1 MRQAQSDEVQ
11 SGIAKSRDLPT
22 GWCERAEH
30 VTKRSMVSIVEP
42 FFTSFGPYIG
52 LVLLGG
58 VFVAFALERKPPV
71 VIAIAATLV
80 TMVLG
85 FLPPRELV
93 GVFSN
98 SAPITIAAM
107 FVLSGALLR
116 TGALEEISS
125 WVIRRTLRKP
135 RLAVAEVGGG
145 TLLASAFMNNTPV
158 VIIMIPIVQRLARVL
173 GIAAT
178 RLLIP
183 LSYISI
189 LGGTLTLIGTSTNLL
204 VDGVA
209 QQQGL
214 EAFGIF
220 EMTAVGLCAAAAGLL
235 YLAVA
240 GSFLLPDRAA
250 HALDEQGESDA
261 FLSHLTLV
269 SESELVGRRIRDI
282 GLFRRPGVRLIGV
295 QRGRNIERR
304 GFEDWSLKGGDQL
317 IVAAS
322 PAELATLAEAHDFK
336 AGLLGVGG
344 GVAMTG
350 PHRPADL
357 RLVQAVISPS
367 HPIIGR
373 RLAEIPLLSR
383 LKVRVL
389 GLARPHH
396 LAGPDLANARVR
408 AGDRLLIAAGSDAAQ
423 SLQANVGLADVSEAP
438 VRAFRRTKAPV
449 AIATLAAVVIL
460 AALFGWPI
468 EALAIAGAGVVLLL
482 RCMEPEEAWGSID
495 GNTLVLIFGM
505 LAFGKGLEN
514 AGTVDL
520 IVTSLQPLL
529 ATMTPFVLLIA
540 VYAITSFLTETVTNN
555 AVAVIMTPIAIGLA
569 SALGIDPR
577 PLVVA
582 VMFGA
587 SASFATPIGYQTNT
601 LVYGAANYRFMDFV
615 KIGVPMN
622 IVVGVAVCLAINW
635 FF

>member
-1 MRQAQSDEVQ
+1 MQSVLVT
-11 SGIAKSRDLPT
+11 SIASY
-22 GWCERAEH
+22 
-30 VTKRSMVSIVEP
+30 
-42 FFTSFGPYIG
+42 GPYIG
-52 LVLLGG
+52 LILLIGI
-58 VFVAFALERKPPV
+58 FVAFALERQPPV
-71 VIAIAATLV
+71 VIAVVGGLLMMA
-80 TMVLG
+80 LG
-85 FLPPRELV
+85 FLPPGELL

-107 FVLSGALLR
+107 FVLTGALLR
-116 TGALEEISS
+116 TGALEEISG

-135 RLAVAEVGGG
+135 RLAIAEIGGG
-145 TLLASAFMNNTPV
+145 TILASAFMNNTPV
-158 VIIMIPIVQRLARVL
+158 VIVMIPIVQRLARVL
-173 GIAAT
+173 GMAAT

-220 EMTAVGLCAAAAGLL
+220 EITAVGLCAAAAGLL
-235 YLAVA
+235 YLAA
-240 GSFLLPDRAA
+240 TGKFLLPDRVA

-269 SESELVGRRIRDI
+269 PESVLVGRRIGDI
-282 GLFRRPGVRLIGV
+282 ALFRRPGLRLVGI
-295 QRGRNIERR
+295 QRGREIERR
-304 GFEDWSLKGGDQL
+304 GLDKWILRAGDQL

-322 PAELATLAEAHDFK
+322 PAELASMAEARDFK
-336 AGLLGVGG
+336 TGLLGVGG
-344 GVAMTG
+344 GVATSG
-350 PHRPADL
+350 TARPEDL

-367 HPIIGR
+367 HPVIGR
-373 RLAEIPLLSR
+373 RLADIPLLSR

-389 GLARPHH
+389 GLARPRH
-396 LAGPDLANARVR
+396 LAGPDLANVRVR

-423 SLQANVGLADVSEAP
+423 ALQGNVGLADVSEAP
-438 VRAFRRTKAPV
+438 VRAFRRTKAPI

-460 AALFGWPI
+460 AAVLGWPI
-468 EALAIAGAGVVLLL
+468 EALALAGVGVVLLL

-505 LAFGKGLEN
+505 LAFGRGLEN
-514 AGTVDL
+514 AGTVNL

-529 ATMTPFVLLIA
+529 ASMAPLFLLVA
-540 VYAITSFLTETVTNN
+540 VYAVTSVLTETVTNN

-569 SALGIDPR
+569 TALSIEAR

-622 IVVGVAVCLAINW
+622 IVVGVATCLAISW
-635 FF
+635 FY

>member
-1 MRQAQSDEVQ
+1 MQSALVTF
-11 SGIAKSRDLPT
+11 IASY
-22 GWCERAEH
+22 
-30 VTKRSMVSIVEP
+30 
-42 FFTSFGPYIG
+42 GPYIG
-52 LVLLGG
+52 LILLIGI
-58 VFVAFALERKPPV
+58 FVAFALERQPPV
-71 VIAIAATLV
+71 VIAVVGGLLMMA
-80 TMVLG
+80 LG
-85 FLPPRELV
+85 FLPPGELL

-107 FVLSGALLR
+107 FVLTGALLR
-116 TGALEEISS
+116 TGALEEISG

-135 RLAVAEVGGG
+135 RLAIAEIGGG
-145 TLLASAFMNNTPV
+145 TILASAFMNNTPV
-158 VIIMIPIVQRLARVL
+158 VIVMIPIVQRLARVL
-173 GIAAT
+173 GMAAT

-220 EMTAVGLCAAAAGLL
+220 EITAVGLCAAAAGLL
-235 YLAVA
+235 YLAA
-240 GSFLLPDRAA
+240 TGKFLLPDRAA
-250 HALDEQGESDA
+250 HALDEQAESDA

-269 SESELVGRRIRDI
+269 PDSVLAGRRIGDI
-282 GLFRRPGVRLIGV
+282 ALFRRPGLRLVGI
-295 QRGRNIERR
+295 QRGREIERR
-304 GFEDWSLKGGDQL
+304 GFDEWRLRAGDQL

-322 PAELATLAEAHDFK
+322 PAELASLAEAPDFRT
-336 AGLLGVGG
+336 GLLGVGG
-344 GVAMTG
+344 GVATAG
-350 PHRPADL
+350 TSRPEDL

-367 HPIIGR
+367 HPVIGR
-373 RLAEIPLLSR
+373 RLADIPLLSR

-389 GLARPHH
+389 GLARPRH
-396 LAGPDLANARVR
+396 LAGPDLANVRVR

-423 SLQANVGLADVSEAP
+423 ALQGNVGLADVSEAP
-438 VRAFRRTKAPV
+438 VRAFRRTKAPI

-460 AALFGWPI
+460 AAVLGWPI
-468 EALAIAGAGVVLLL
+468 EALALAGVGVVLLL

-505 LAFGKGLEN
+505 LAFGRGLEN
-514 AGTVDL
+514 AGTVNL

-529 ATMTPFVLLIA
+529 ATMSPLFLLVA
-540 VYAITSFLTETVTNN
+540 VYAVTSVLTETVTNN

-569 SALGIDPR
+569 TALSIDAR

-615 KIGVPMN
+615 RIGVPMN
-622 IVVGVAVCLAINW
+622 IVVGVATCLAISW
-635 FF
+635 FY

>member
-1 MRQAQSDEVQ
+1 MQS
-11 SGIAKSRDLPT
+11 AL
-22 GWCERAEH
+22 
-30 VTKRSMVSIVEP
+30 VTFLASY
-42 FFTSFGPYIG
+42 GPYIG
-52 LVLLGG
+52 LILLIGI
-58 VFVAFALERKPPV
+58 FVAFALERQPPV
-71 VIAIAATLV
+71 VIAVVGGLLMMA
-80 TMVLG
+80 LG
-85 FLPPRELV
+85 FLPPGELL

-107 FVLSGALLR
+107 FVLTGALLR
-116 TGALEEISS
+116 TGALEEISG

-135 RLAVAEVGGG
+135 RLAIAEIGGG
-145 TLLASAFMNNTPV
+145 TILASAFMNNTPV
-158 VIIMIPIVQRLARVL
+158 VIVMIPIVQRLARVL
-173 GIAAT
+173 GMAAT

-220 EMTAVGLCAAAAGLL
+220 EITAVGLCAAAAGPL
-235 YLAVA
+235 YLAA
-240 GSFLLPDRAA
+240 TGKFLLPDRAA

-269 SESELVGRRIRDI
+269 PESVLVGRHIGDI
-282 GLFRRPGVRLIGV
+282 ALFRRPGLRLVGI
-295 QRGRNIERR
+295 QRGREIERR
-304 GFEDWSLKGGDQL
+304 GLDQWILRAGDQL

-322 PAELATLAEAHDFK
+322 PAELASMAEARDFK
-336 AGLLGVGG
+336 TGLLGVGG
-344 GVAMTG
+344 GVATSG
-350 PHRPADL
+350 TARPEDL

-367 HPIIGR
+367 HPVIGR
-373 RLAEIPLLSR
+373 RLADIPLLSR

-389 GLARPHH
+389 GLARPRH
-396 LAGPDLANARVR
+396 LAGPDLANVRVR

-423 SLQANVGLADVSEAP
+423 ALQGNVGLADVSEAP
-438 VRAFRRTKAPV
+438 VRAFRRTKAPI

-460 AALFGWPI
+460 AAVLGWPI
-468 EALAIAGAGVVLLL
+468 EALALAGVGVVLLL

-505 LAFGKGLEN
+505 LAFGRGLEN
-514 AGTVDL
+514 AGTVNL

-529 ATMTPFVLLIA
+529 STMSPLFLLVA
-540 VYAITSFLTETVTNN
+540 VYAVTSVLTETVTNN

-569 SALGIDPR
+569 TALSIDAR

-622 IVVGVAVCLAINW
+622 IVVGVAACLAISW
-635 FF
+635 FY